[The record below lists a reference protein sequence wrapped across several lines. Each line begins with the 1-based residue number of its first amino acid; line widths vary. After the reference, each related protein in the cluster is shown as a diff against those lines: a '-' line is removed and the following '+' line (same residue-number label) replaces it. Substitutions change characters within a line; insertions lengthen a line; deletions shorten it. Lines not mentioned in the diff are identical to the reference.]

1 MSVNLVDLT
10 VLLERDSTPAGIAD
24 AFREAARGR
33 LRGIVGISQ
42 DELVSHDFI
51 GREESVVM
59 DLRLTKV
66 VGGRLVKVFG
76 WHDNEVGYA
85 ARLCDLVELMD
96 GDPDT
101 QVPAL

>member
-1 MSVNLVDLT
+1 VNLVDLT
-10 VLLERDSTPAGIAD
+10 AVLDRDVTPEEIAA
-24 AFREAARGR
+24 AFRDAAGGR
-33 LRGIVGISQ
+33 LRGIVAVAGDQ
-42 DELVSHDFI
+42 LVSRDFT

-59 DLRLTKV
+59 DLRLTQV
-66 VGGRLVKVFG
+66 VNGRLVKVFG

-85 ARLCDLVELMD
+85 ARLCDLVEILG

>member
-10 VLLERDSTPAGIAD
+10 AVLDRDTSPEEIAA
-24 AFREAARGR
+24 AFREAAAGR
-33 LRGIVGISQ
+33 LRGIVGLAE

-59 DLRLTKV
+59 DLRLTEV
-66 VGGRLVKVFG
+66 VDGRLVKVFG

-85 ARLCDLVELMD
+85 ARLCDLVEILD
-96 GDPDT
+96 GDPNG
-101 QVPAL
+101 QVPAI